1 MVYPSE
7 ATKDIVEEEHEMM
20 EPIRK
25 ELSKRIEEA
34 SREFYENI
42 LPPMDIYE
50 EEGYLYI
57 VADLAGFQKD
67 NIKVRLI
74 SEDYIE
80 INAERETN
88 IEGTKYLSQRPSKID
103 RKIRLPLRIKT
114 DQGISAKYENGILTI
129 KAPVQ
134 SGGITIK
141 VE

>member
-1 MVYPSE
+1 
-7 ATKDIVEEEHEMM
+7 MM
-20 EPIRK
+20 EPIKK

-34 SREFYENI
+34 SREFYENV

-50 EEGYLYI
+50 QEGYLFI

-67 NIKVRLI
+67 NIKVRLV

-80 INAERETN
+80 IKAERENKT
-88 IEGTKYLSQRPSKID
+88 EGTKYLSQRPSKIE
-103 RKIRLPLRIKT
+103 RGIRLPLRIKT
-114 DQGISAKYENGILTI
+114 DQGISAKYDNGVLTI

-134 SGGITIK
+134 SGGVTIK